1 MEAFKELG
9 KKLDS
14 LVEKIKSITQEGME
28 KTAEEAKD
36 WRKKLDTL
44 GEKIKKTTQEGVERF
59 ALGTKELAQV
69 TKLRSQIRGEKKK
82 MESVLKELGEKTYQL
97 HLQKKIGYVE
107 LKKLGSKITKLR
119 KAIETKEKDIL
130 RLRKKQGVRAG

>member
-1 MEAFKELG
+1 MEGFKELG

-36 WRKKLDTL
+36 WRKKLDEL
-44 GEKIKKTTQEGVERF
+44 GEKIKKTTQEGIERF
-59 ALGTKELAQV
+59 ALETKELGRV
-69 TKLRSQIRGEKKK
+69 IKLRSEIRGEKKK
-82 MESVLKELGEKTYQL
+82 MESVLKELGENTYQL
-97 HLQKKIGYVE
+97 HLEKKIGYAE

-119 KAIETKEKDIL
+119 KTIEAKEKDIL
-130 RLRKKQGVRAG
+130 RLRKRNKE

>member
-1 MEAFKELG
+1 MEGFKELG

-14 LVEKIKSITQEGME
+14 LVEKVKSITQEGIE

-36 WRKKLDTL
+36 WRKKLDEL
-44 GEKIKKTTQEGVERF
+44 GEKIKKTTQEGIERF
-59 ALGTKELAQV
+59 ALGTKELAQA
-69 TKLRSQIRGEKKK
+69 TKLRSEIRGEKKK

-97 HLQKKIGYVE
+97 HLEKKIGYVE

-119 KAIETKEKDIL
+119 KTIEAKEKDIL
-130 RLRKKQGVRAG
+130 RLRKK